1 VSGNEDAPQ
10 PMVRR
15 GGFVAGTQSS
25 EREQLG
31 DFYVYPISGRV
42 EVANQQQKQIS
53 FLNVTGA
60 AARKLYTFRNDWLGA
75 QDEAQ
80 SFATSLA
87 FSTGAKE
94 GLGDALP
101 AGTMRIYMRDARGQ
115 AQFIGE
121 DSIAHTPQGSLLTVK
136 TGEAFDVK
144 IQPVVQSREKIDAGE
159 WERVARFRV
168 GDKVTTVEAAKT
180 YWRTH
185 MRYNLTNARA
195 QPVEV
200 EVVQA
205 GLDGGAHDTR
215 VSAESVKGEQ
225 RNANERVWHV
235 TIPAHGSLALT
246 AQIDTRY

>member
-1 VSGNEDAPQ
+1 
-10 PMVRR
+10 
-15 GGFVAGTQSS
+15 
-25 EREQLG
+25 
-31 DFYVYPISGRV
+31 
-42 EVANQQQKQIS
+42 
-53 FLNVTGA
+53 
-60 AARKLYTFRNDWLGA
+60 
-75 QDEAQ
+75 
-80 SFATSLA
+80 
-87 FSTGAKE
+87 
-94 GLGDALP
+94 LGDALP

-168 GDKVTTVEAAKT
+168 GDKVTTMEAAKT

-215 VSAESVKGEQ
+215 ISAESVKGEQ